1 MGYHNVLVTVAVA
14 ADSHRLV
21 EKAVSIVR
29 PCDGKITLVSII
41 ANAEIFPA
49 PMLGDLRALMEEETL
64 LFMEE
69 LCLRA
74 NYPNI
79 ATRIIHGE
87 LGDCLTYANQKQ
99 PFDLVICGN
108 HSDSMM
114 NKVACSAARFIN
126 TSSIDVLIVPL

>member
-49 PMLGDLRALMEEETL
+49 PCWVTCVR
-64 LFMEE
+64 
-69 LCLRA
+69 
-74 NYPNI
+74 
-79 ATRIIHGE
+79 
-87 LGDCLTYANQKQ
+87 
-99 PFDLVICGN
+99 
-108 HSDSMM
+108 
-114 NKVACSAARFIN
+114 
-126 TSSIDVLIVPL
+126 

>member
-87 LGDCLTYANQKQ
+87 LGDCLAYANQKQ